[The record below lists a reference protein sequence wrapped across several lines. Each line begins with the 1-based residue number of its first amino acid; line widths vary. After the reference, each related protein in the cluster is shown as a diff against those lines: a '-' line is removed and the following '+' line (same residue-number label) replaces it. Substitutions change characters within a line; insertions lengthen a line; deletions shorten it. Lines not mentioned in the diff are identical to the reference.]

1 MSKLRTSINRR
12 LGAFAYRMG
21 YQIRPVGKGLRLNP
35 YDDQA
40 QILDSKSVKIIF
52 DVGANVGQTVGS
64 YRSRFPNAVIHSF
77 EPFEESF
84 QKLKKHCA
92 SIEKVH
98 AHHLAIADTIGT
110 AELHTHGDSVANSLL
125 PNAETSDL
133 ALPSSM
139 SESKGT
145 ALVPITT
152 LDAFCADQKIDHID
166 ILKMDIQ
173 GAELKALRGA
183 SDLLARGAID
193 LIYTEVWFS
202 RHYEGQ
208 ADFCELRAYLS
219 NFGFRLY
226 HLYELCRGQDEMLAW
241 GDALFV
247 SPRAIP
253 DRQGRSEN

>member
-173 GAELKALRGA
+173 GAELRALRGA
-183 SDLLARGAID
+183 SDLLARAAID
-193 LIYTEVWFS
+193 LI
-202 RHYEGQ
+202 
-208 ADFCELRAYLS
+208 
-219 NFGFRLY
+219 
-226 HLYELCRGQDEMLAW
+226 
-241 GDALFV
+241 
-247 SPRAIP
+247 
-253 DRQGRSEN
+253 